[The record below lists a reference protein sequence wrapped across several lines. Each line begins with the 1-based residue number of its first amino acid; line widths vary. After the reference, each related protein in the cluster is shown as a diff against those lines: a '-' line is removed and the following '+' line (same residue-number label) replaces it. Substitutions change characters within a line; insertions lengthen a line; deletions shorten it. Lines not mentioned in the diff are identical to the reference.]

1 MITRLTK
8 IQLMIFAIVTVLGG
22 AFVGGRYANI
32 DRLFVDRSFPVT
44 ADFRDSGGIFAGAE
58 VTYRGIAVGKVGK
71 LVFTESGVRATLDI
85 ENDAPKISEDAT
97 ATVANKSAVGEQF
110 IDLQPQ
116 SNSSPYFK
124 GGSNI
129 PLSRT
134 VVPIDTTK
142 FLLDTNAFVRS
153 IDTEAMSTLVNE
165 LGLAFAGD
173 GRDLSTIIDA
183 QMSFIQTADDNFE
196 VTRSLIRGSSS
207 VLQTFVDKRGQ
218 FSSFTNDLALLTDTL
233 VSSDKDIRRLFDEG
247 SSSARLVKDVFKEN
261 NRNLQSFF
269 NDFNTFTESVDEFHK
284 GMEVIS
290 ILFPY
295 LVHGSFTATSETEPG
310 NWAGRIGLIY
320 DHPPEPPEHNQ
331 SQMHTA
337 CLFENGGVDAE
348 GYRERRPPDA
358 LEDIEFDV
366 GTDCKN
372 EDKVPFNPGFVEFYK
387 NGGGAINHPYHDKDG
402 YEHTHHGAPRAP
414 VASASGKDSWKWL
427 LLGSAAN

>member
-8 IQLMIFAIVTVLGG
+8 IQLIIFAIVTLLGG
-22 AFVGGRYANI
+22 AFVGGRYANL
-32 DRLFVDRSFPVT
+32 DRLVVDRSFPVT

-85 ENDAPKISEDAT
+85 ENNAPKISADAT

-116 SNSSPYFK
+116 SNSSPYLK

-142 FLLDTNAFVRS
+142 FLLDANAFVRS
-153 IDTEAMSTLVNE
+153 IDTDAISTLVNE

-173 GRDLSTIIDA
+173 GRDLSTIIDMM
-183 QMSFIQTADDNFE
+183 MSFVQTADDNFA

-207 VLQTFVDKRGQ
+207 VLQTFVDKSGQ
-218 FSSFTNDLALLTDTL
+218 FSSFTSDLALLSDTL
-233 VSSDKDIRRLFDEG
+233 VRSDKDIRRLFDEG
-247 SSSARLVKDVFKEN
+247 SSSARLVKDVVKEN

-269 NDFNTFTESVDEFHK
+269 RDFNTFTESVDEFHK
-284 GMEVIS
+284 GIEVIS

-310 NWAGRIGLIY
+310 NWAGRIGLIL
-320 DHPPEPPEHNQ
+320 DHPPGDLDGDGQPDNQ
-331 SQMHTA
+331 AAQA
-337 CLFENGGVDAE
+337 CLWENGGTDAE
-348 GYRERRPPDA
+348 DYRKRRAPNA

-372 EDKVPFNPGFVEFYK
+372 EKKVPFNPGFVEFHK
-387 NGGGAINHPYHDKDG
+387 NGGGGIDHPYHPEDS
-402 YEHTHHGAPRAP
+402 YHRSA
-414 VASASGKDSWKWL
+414 VASAPGKDSWKWL
-427 LLGSAAN
+427 LLGPASN